1 MYALRLYRGWKVVEK
16 QGLRL
21 RRVSEL
27 SVLKLE
33 HSDAISHAAITGT
46 LEEAKGDNV
55 FDQVN

>member
-1 MYALRLYRGWKVVEK
+1 VEK

-55 FDQVN
+55 FDQVNYE